1 MLVAHRAGNEVA
13 TIAAAAD
20 AGANWIEVDV
30 HALRGRLQVRHEKA
44 LLWSARWFYE
54 GRRIMPAFECA
65 DLSSVW
71 SAVPGHVGVLVA
83 LKGFRPALTR
93 AVLEARVGEHP
104 MILSSRQWYL
114 LRGVPAPDV
123 LRCWSVGNRVQRWL
137 APRLSRTR
145 WVDAVAIHSRL
156 VEPRVVRRLRERLS
170 YVLAWSVRDAQHASR
185 LIESGVNGLIVD
197 DLELIRHLAS
207 R

>member
-1 MLVAHRAGNEVA
+1 MLIAHRAGNDVA
-13 TIAAAAD
+13 TIAPAAD
-20 AGANWIEVDV
+20 AGATWIEVDV
-30 HALRGRLQVRHEKA
+30 HSLRGRLQVRHEKA

-54 GRRIMPAFECA
+54 GRRLMPAFACP
-65 DLSSVW
+65 DFSSVC
-71 SAVPGHVGVLVA
+71 AALPGHVGVLVD

-93 AVLEARVGEHP
+93 AVLEARVGAHP

-114 LRGVPAPDV
+114 PSGVRAPDV

-145 WVDAVAIHSRL
+145 RVDAVAIHSRL
-156 VEPRVVRRLRERLS
+156 VEPRVVRRLRERVS

-185 LIESGVNGLIVD
+185 LIDRGVNGLILHDV
-197 DLELIRHLAS
+197 ELIRHLAS